1 MSIEQ
6 DKQLQRFKERGY
18 QADLLPKTKKQQT
31 WGTFN
36 YFTLWMGSVHNVPNY
51 VAVGGFFFLGIA
63 PQYILLAIFFSS
75 IMIAGIM
82 ILNGKAGSRYGIP
95 FAMSLRASYGEK
107 GALLPGILRGCI
119 AAIMWY
125 GLQTYTG
132 SLALLILIGKIWPAF
147 LHIGGNFQFLGISL
161 PGLIAFIIFWVL
173 NLLIGLGGGSIL
185 TKFTALLNPLIYI
198 LFGGMTIWA
207 LSIGGGLRAI
217 LMYLPQQISNEH
229 SSLIVFFMIVNANL
243 AVWAAPGVSASDFT
257 QHAKNFK
264 SQALGQFT
272 GLVLSYSLFAFSSV
286 TILAGASI
294 HYGVDTWNIL
304 DIVTK
309 WDHLAATAFATLVLL
324 LTTISTNATGNI
336 IPAGYQLAATFPK
349 KISYKQGVLIAS
361 VLSFLICPWKLME
374 NQVSIYTFLE
384 IIGGILG
391 PVLGVMLAHYFVAMK
406 QTLSL
411 DKLYLA
417 KGKTGYYKNGVNWF
431 ALAVTLV
438 ATLLSFIGKLIPSLA
453 VLSGFSWMIG
463 SFSAFILYC
472 LAFLLF
478 KSSSTLKEEIK

>member
-1 MSIEQ
+1 MLEDNQKPLKNS
-6 DKQLQRFKERGY
+6 KYKGY
-18 QADLLPKTKKQQT
+18 QADLLPKTKRQQT

-63 PQYILLAIFFSS
+63 PQYIMLAIFLSS
-75 IMIAGIM
+75 ILIAGMM
-82 ILNGKAGSRYGIP
+82 ILNGKAGSKYGIP

-107 GALLPGILRGCI
+107 GALIPGILRGCI

-132 SLALLILIGKIWPAF
+132 SLALLILIGKIWPTF
-147 LHIGGNFQFLGISL
+147 LSLGGDFQFLGITM
-161 PGLIAFIIFWVL
+161 PGLIAFTIFWSL
-173 NLLIGLGGGSIL
+173 NLMIGLGGGAIL
-185 TKFTALLNPLIYI
+185 NKFTALLNPLIYV

-207 LSIGGGLRAI
+207 LNIGGGLSEI
-217 LMYLPQQISNEH
+217 LAYIPQQISKEYAP
-229 SSLIVFFMIVNANL
+229 LIIFFMIINANL

-257 QHAKNFK
+257 QHAKSFK
-264 SQALGQFT
+264 SQAFGQFA
-272 GLVLSYSLFAFSSV
+272 GLVVSYGLFAFSSV

-336 IPAGYQLAATFPK
+336 IPAGYQLAATFQK

-361 VLSFLICPWKLME
+361 IISFLICPWKLME
-374 NQVSIYTFLE
+374 NQASIYTFLE

-391 PVLGVMLAHYFVAMK
+391 PVLGVMLAHYFVAIK
-406 QTLSL
+406 QTLVL
-411 DKLYLA
+411 DKLYVT
-417 KGKTGYYKNGVNWF
+417 KGTTGYYQSGINWL
-431 ALAVTLV
+431 ALSITFVSTV
-438 ATLLSFIGKLIPSLA
+438 LSFTGKIIPSLSI
-453 VLSGFSWMIG
+453 LSGFSWMIG
-463 SFSAFILYC
+463 SVSAFVLYSFSILI
-472 LAFLLF
+472 F
-478 KSSSTLKEEIK
+478 KSSTNIRRK